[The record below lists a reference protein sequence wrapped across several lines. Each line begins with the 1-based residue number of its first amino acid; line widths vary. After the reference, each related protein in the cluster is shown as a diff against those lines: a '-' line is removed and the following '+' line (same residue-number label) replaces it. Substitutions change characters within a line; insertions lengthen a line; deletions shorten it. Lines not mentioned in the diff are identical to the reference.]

1 MKTKFKRRN
10 GKSAIGRAITAILF
24 LVAAFL
30 IASAF
35 ASLNSCKSATYEWD
49 DGEWRNANEE
59 LVEETGTVTVIITI
73 Q

>member
-1 MKTKFKRRN
+1 MNKFKRN
-10 GKSAIGRAITAILF
+10 IWKSAIGRAAIAILF

-35 ASLNSCKSATYEWD
+35 ASLNSCKSATYEWC
-49 DGEWRNANEE
+49 DGEWRNAKEE
-59 LVEETGTVTVIITI
+59 RTEETGTVIITI